1 MSSIPAEQPAR
12 APRGRPRSEQARRAI
27 LGAAL
32 DLVRDEGY
40 PAVTVDS
47 VAKRAGVARTTI
59 YRWWP
64 SSTALLVDVLMD
76 LSTVVAPPPTGSDPL
91 RAIRLEM
98 RRIAAVSTK
107 LPGRLLLALVG
118 AAQHDPQIRAELL
131 ERLIYPRREAS
142 ARAIREAQARGLL
155 RDDVN
160 SYIATDL
167 FYGPI
172 FYRVIMGHEPATER
186 YATQIFER
194 VLEGMAPCKAQAKPK

>member
-1 MSSIPAEQPAR
+1 MSSIPAERPAR

-98 RRIAAVSTK
+98 RRIAAISTK

-142 ARAIREAQARGLL
+142 ARAIRDAQARGLL

-160 SYIATDL
+160 SYLATDL

-194 VLEGMAPCKAQAKPK
+194 VLEGMAPGKAQAKPK

>member
-98 RRIAAVSTK
+98 RRIAAISTK

-142 ARAIREAQARGLL
+142 ARAIRDAQARGLL

-194 VLEGMAPCKAQAKPK
+194 VLEGMAPDKAQAKPK

>member
-1 MSSIPAEQPAR
+1 MTRPSPDQPAR
-12 APRGRPRSEQARRAI
+12 AHRGRPRSEQARRAI

-40 PAVTVDS
+40 PAVTIDS

-76 LSTVVAPPPTGSDPL
+76 LSAHVAPPPTGSDPL
-91 RAIRLEM
+91 RGIRLEM
-98 RRIAAVSTK
+98 RRIAAVSTE

-118 AAQHDPQIRAELL
+118 AAQHDPTIRAELL

-142 ARAIREAQARGLL
+142 ARAIGDAQSRGLL
-155 RDDVN
+155 RDDV
-160 SYIATDL
+160 SPYIATDL

-194 VLEGMAPCKAQAKPK
+194 VISGMAPSEGQGKPK